1 MQPEFYRT
9 KLKNGI
15 TVLFEKRSLP
25 IVNSLLAFRY
35 GYAYEP
41 ERYKG
46 IAHYIEHCI
55 FQGTEKKDLKQ
66 ISETIE
72 KKGGILNGFTLDEV
86 TAFYAKLPSQYLGLS
101 IGIVTDMLT
110 KPAFKKDK
118 IEKEKN
124 VVLEEAR
131 REHDAPDLYIFDK
144 IRSFLYKKP
153 FGLSG
158 IGTEKTIQNFSRSTI
173 LKFFSFYN
181 NPILCV
187 VGKADFDDILDFA
200 RKIPVKKK
208 PFLKLKTE
216 KANKQAIEKRKG
228 LEQAHLV
235 LGFHAS
241 TLKDKTRYALES
253 FNTILADGMSSRLF
267 QEIRDKRGLAYHIK
281 DYAERGA
288 DFGHNLFYI
297 GTEKK
302 NVRKVKEIL
311 LKEIKKM
318 QELQNKDFE
327 ASKEQMIGKHR
338 LMQENSG
345 NTLLALLEEELAGNA
360 SEFYKYEQR
369 ISELKL
375 GAVREIGNLKNYSFL
390 ALVPE

>member
-9 KLKNGI
+9 KLKNGMI
-15 TVLFEKRSLP
+15 VLFEKRSLP
-25 IVNSLLAFRY
+25 IVDSLLAFRY

-41 ERYKG
+41 ARYKG

-66 ISETIE
+66 ISEIIE
-72 KKGGILNGFTLDEV
+72 KKGGSLNGFTIDEV
-86 TAFYAKLPSQYLGLS
+86 TAFYAKLPSEYLGLS
-101 IGIVTDMLT
+101 IGIITDMLT
-110 KPAFKKDK
+110 NPAFKQDK

-124 VVLEEAR
+124 VVIEEAR
-131 REHDAPDLYIFDK
+131 GYHDKPEFYVLDK

-153 FGLSG
+153 FGLAG
-158 IGTEKTIQNFSRSTI
+158 IGTKKTIKNFSRDTI
-173 LKFFSFYN
+173 LKFFSLYN
-181 NPILCV
+181 NPILCI
-187 VGKADFDDILDFA
+187 VGKANFDDILDFA
-200 RKIPVKKK
+200 RKIPVKEK
-208 PFLKLKTE
+208 PFPKLKTE
-216 KANKQAIEKRKG
+216 KTNKQAIEKRKG
-228 LEQAHLV
+228 LEQAHLI
-235 LGFHAS
+235 LGFHVS
-241 TLKDKTRYALES
+241 TLKEKARYALES

-267 QEIRDKRGLAYHIK
+267 QEIRDKGGLAYHIK

-288 DFGHNLFYI
+288 DFGYNLFYI

-302 NVRKVKEIL
+302 NVKKVKEIL

-318 QELQNKDFE
+318 QELQAKDFE
-327 ASKEQMIGKHR
+327 ESKEHLIGKYK
-338 LMQENSG
+338 LMQENSE

-375 GAVREIGNLKNYSFL
+375 LEVRKLGNLKNYSFL